1 MEYKMIPCTI
11 CNKPMPELRFEKFGY
26 KSCVN
31 CSTTGA
37 YTAVNTING
46 VGDHTW
52 NDIVIMTPEQS
63 QEYNK
68 VSKKKFKLDSYST
81 DA

>member
-1 MEYKMIPCTI
+1 MIPCIT
-11 CNKPMPELRFEKFGY
+11 CKLPMPELRFVKFGY

-31 CSTTGA
+31 CSTTGV

-52 NDIVIMTPEQS
+52 NDIVIMTPKQS
-63 QEYNK
+63 KRYKEE
-68 VSKKKFKLDSYST
+68 SKKTFKLDSYNSN
-81 DA
+81 A